1 MNAQPFISSSGPALD
16 LPLSRYLP
24 PIPPGMITAWLEE
37 KIKHG
42 SWLIDPLTANPL
54 IALEAASAGYRVLA
68 TSNNPILALL
78 LEVLASSPTTEEFN
92 TALTKLADAKRGDER
107 LEVHLQSLYLS
118 PCPGCERMIPASA
131 YLWKKDESTPIA
143 RYIKCRECHK
153 EGEFPITPEDLNRFP
168 IPGSRHLLQSRAF
181 ERVGLSI
188 QQPSEAVKEAVDV
201 YLERSLYVLFT
212 IINKIEGLS
221 IPTEQKKLL
230 YALAISGCD
239 EGNSLWPHSG
249 GKIRPRLIT
258 LPGEFWEKN
267 LWMALEDAITSWT
280 EWTVRIPLT
289 RWPEII
295 QEGNGITLY
304 PGRFKTITDFPQ
316 GLIPRAIVS
325 AIPYPNQA
333 FWTFSAI
340 WSGWLW
346 GRQAVAP
353 LRMALERQRYDSHW
367 LASALTSAFGA
378 LPAVL
383 PFFALVP
390 ELSTSFLQAVTLA
403 GQAVGL
409 KMNSLA
415 IGSTRN
421 FAQILWDT
429 GFRSKLPMPTNLSH
443 FCRDAI
449 QADLE
454 NRGEPTSYLQLTATS
469 LAHLFDLEIFPSGS
483 PGVASEMLNKVQ
495 SAMKDV
501 MDNRSFLVNYGSK
514 DPDSQGSWWLK
525 EVTSAGPSLSDRIEL
540 LIQEILRS
548 EITIQKL
555 KLEKILN
562 SHFPGLMTPSLALMD
577 ACLESY
583 AEPLQED
590 PDTWKLR
597 NQETSQARGKDLQD
611 ARDRIQKIGMLLGY
625 QVIDDGR
632 MFWKE
637 KERNGFGFIIFD
649 TCAFTDQLDVF
660 REDEKIVRVVVFPG
674 SRAGLLI
681 HKMQKNP
688 YLEEKLKT
696 WHLLKL
702 RYLRQLA
709 ERSPMTEPMFLTL
722 LDGDPLLWEKAE
734 QMPIFNNK
742 G

>member
-1 MNAQPFISSSGPALD
+1 MNARPFISSSGPVLD
-16 LPLSRYLP
+16 IPLSRYLP
-24 PIPPGMITAWLEE
+24 PIPPGMITAWLDEGIE
-37 KIKHG
+37 RG

-54 IALEAASAGYRVLA
+54 IALEGAAAGYRVFA

-78 LEVLASSPTTEEFN
+78 LEVLAIAPTKEEFN
-92 TALTKLADAKRGDER
+92 TALTKLADTKRGNDR
-107 LEVHLQSLYLS
+107 LEVHIQSLYLS

-131 YLWKKDESTPIA
+131 YLWKKDETRPIA
-143 RYIKCRECHK
+143 RYIKCPECHK

-168 IPGSRHLLQSRAF
+168 IPGSRHLMQSRAF
-181 ERVGLSI
+181 ERAGVSI
-188 QQPSEAVKEAVDV
+188 QQPNEAVKEAVEV

-212 IINKIEGLS
+212 IINKIEGLP
-221 IPTEQKKLL
+221 IPPEQKKLL
-230 YALAISGCD
+230 YALAISACD
-239 EGNSLWPHSG
+239 EGNSLWPHTG
-249 GKIRPRLIT
+249 GRIRPRLIS

-267 LWMALEDAITSWT
+267 LWMALEDAITNWT
-280 EWTVRIPLT
+280 QWSVRIPLT

-316 GLIPRAIVS
+316 GLIPRAIIS

-383 PFFALVP
+383 PFFVLVP

-429 GFRSKLPMPTNLSH
+429 GFRSKMPMPTNLSH

-454 NRGEPTSYLQLTATS
+454 NRGEPTSYLQLTAAC

-495 SAMKDV
+495 TAMKDV

-514 DPDSQGSWWLK
+514 DPDSQGLWWLK
-525 EVTSAGPSLSDRIEL
+525 DSTLEGENLSDRIEL
-540 LIQEILRS
+540 LVQEILRS
-548 EITIQKL
+548 EITIEKS

-562 SHFPGLMTPSLALMD
+562 GHFPGLMTPSLALVD

-583 AEPLQED
+583 AEPLQEY
-590 PDTWKLR
+590 PGTWKLR
-597 NQETSQARGKDLQD
+597 LQETNQAREKDLQD
-611 ARDRIQKIGMLLGY
+611 ARTRLQKIGLQLGY

-632 MFWKE
+632 MYWKGRE
-637 KERNGFGFIIFD
+637 RKEYGFLIFD
-649 TCAFTDQLDVF
+649 NCAFSNLLDVF
-660 REDEKIVRVVVFPG
+660 GDDEKITKVIVFPG

-681 HKMQKNP
+681 QKMQRNP
-688 YLEEKLKT
+688 YLAEKLKP

-709 ERSPMTEPMFLTL
+709 ERSSMNEPMFHALM
-722 LDGDPLLWEKAE
+722 DGDPLLWEKAE
-734 QMPIFNNK
+734 QMPIFKNE